1 MDWIIPPQP
10 PSDKLQA
17 AKLYQD
23 QFGWTVHP
31 LAPPGDKN
39 VAPKSRGKMP
49 IIEAW
54 PRLALDAVTDEFM
67 HQYWGNGLCQNIGV
81 VVRPPHVVVDLD
93 SKSDAGDHRGPF
105 WIFTAN
111 RERLGKDYMAGIPG
125 LLFDG
130 HTNEDAPLEP
140 HNSTETRKRIT
151 SALMAGRGR
160 MHFANC
166 AGHIQDSAL
175 EQAITSN
182 VWADRVLGSNT
193 DISLPN
199 EIEFSMSGNMGVI
212 TYRGDLAHRARHI
225 RLTYAHENPNQ
236 RQFKN
241 PLLHQWVFDHRS
253 DILSALVALIKH
265 WFTTGQP
272 TGTTPFASFPKWA
285 SVVGGIMLANG
296 LGDPCL
302 PEEMSTV
309 GGNEEERDMK
319 TLFNLAHAKFGSVG
333 VELKKVIALVKSDE
347 AGSQLFGWLNLAERG
362 GETAFGKMLR
372 RYSGRIFEGIILKVH
387 DQQKRPK
394 FVFEKF
400 DSAQKSV
407 SNPVDGVFGPAKH
420 GSGGDSGEIGD
431 VLYSTRGGNVNG
443 EEKKDVGDVNKSCED
458 SIRNVPV
465 LPGVPTYNL
474 ITDAAAL
481 PDIALAIATSGT
493 PVALDI
499 ETYGE
504 DALNPFHGDI
514 RLLSLGT
521 GPGTPWLLDLKAV
534 GYDLGPLKPVLESVL
549 LVGHNIKFD
558 LRWLGHKCGLQAQR
572 VFCAMTASRLLS
584 AGRKDL
590 KHDLTAVV
598 DRYLERTLP
607 QDCSR
612 SDWGAAQLTTEQ
624 YQYAASDVIHLHR
637 LKTVLDRELAD
648 AGLIETA
655 SLEMSLIRI
664 VAGMETTGLPVDTAK
679 LRKLQEDYKN
689 QEATARATLLKE
701 FGAAELN
708 PNSVPQVK
716 DAFQKLGVDVDS
728 TSAETLV
735 AVDHPA
741 AKALLDFR
749 GFTKQLEL
757 TQKLLDAVEADG
769 RIHGSFNPTG
779 TATGR
784 FSSSKPNLQNISRGP
799 VRSCLVATP
808 GCKLV
813 VADYSQIEL
822 RAVAAIA
829 GETRMLEA
837 YRNREDL
844 HRKTASIILDK
855 TPEAVTSNDRQL
867 AKPVNFG
874 LIYGQR
880 AMGLVRYAK
889 TTYGV
894 TFSLEQAETF
904 RERFFSEYEGLARW
918 HQDAWEL
925 ANGDAIETRTRL
937 GRRRWL
943 PERSRS
949 WQRFT
954 QLVNTPVQGGCADGL
969 KLALVEL
976 ADKLPANSRI
986 ISTVHDEIIIETP
999 ESDAANV
1006 KELVCATMIGKMAG
1020 IFPEAPI
1027 EVEAK
1032 ICASWGEK

>member
-584 AGRKDL
+584 AGTDP
-590 KHDLTAVV
+590 A
-598 DRYLERTLP
+598 
-607 QDCSR
+607 
-612 SDWGAAQLTTEQ
+612 
-624 YQYAASDVIHLHR
+624 
-637 LKTVLDRELAD
+637 
-648 AGLIETA
+648 AGLQ
-655 SLEMSLIRI
+655 
-664 VAGMETTGLPVDTAK
+664 PV
-679 LRKLQEDYKN
+679 
-689 QEATARATLLKE
+689 
-701 FGAAELN
+701 G
-708 PNSVPQVK
+708 
-716 DAFQKLGVDVDS
+716 
-728 TSAETLV
+728 
-735 AVDHPA
+735 
-741 AKALLDFR
+741 
-749 GFTKQLEL
+749 
-757 TQKLLDAVEADG
+757 
-769 RIHGSFNPTG
+769 
-779 TATGR
+779 
-784 FSSSKPNLQNISRGP
+784 
-799 VRSCLVATP
+799 
-808 GCKLV
+808 
-813 VADYSQIEL
+813 
-822 RAVAAIA
+822 
-829 GETRMLEA
+829 
-837 YRNREDL
+837 
-844 HRKTASIILDK
+844 
-855 TPEAVTSNDRQL
+855 
-867 AKPVNFG
+867 
-874 LIYGQR
+874 
-880 AMGLVRYAK
+880 
-889 TTYGV
+889 
-894 TFSLEQAETF
+894 
-904 RERFFSEYEGLARW
+904 
-918 HQDAWEL
+918 
-925 ANGDAIETRTRL
+925 L
-937 GRRRWL
+937 GRG
-943 PERSRS
+943 SINHG
-949 WQRFT
+949 T
-954 QLVNTPVQGGCADGL
+954 
-969 KLALVEL
+969 
-976 ADKLPANSRI
+976 
-986 ISTVHDEIIIETP
+986 IS
-999 ESDAANV
+999 
-1006 KELVCATMIGKMAG
+1006 
-1020 IFPEAPI
+1020 
-1027 EVEAK
+1027 
-1032 ICASWGEK
+1032 ICGQ